1 MFFQFIFLGFEFLL
15 VGICATHNLEKILK
29 GNKPKGLKV
38 RKEVQMADRFD
49 GQQAQLSIG
58 SMVDRLDGQ

>member
-49 GQQAQLSIG
+49 GQ
-58 SMVDRLDGQ
+58 